1 MSDPSELLDEIA
13 SAEDAFSHADGR
25 PEFEPGLNAS
35 PDANE
40 GEVQIQKAC
49 RLLEVSTVLED
60 AGDYYGAILEQ
71 SFIVIEQ
78 TFQGYLIAV
87 PGTDPDE
94 LRNHQSP
101 YDFAK
106 RQVPLE
112 DTTIESLQRLYDTR
126 RTRHYYGTTVTTKTQ
141 AERLHAV
148 AARIHSHIISFDHD
162 LQAFCRCSDGN

>member
-1 MSDPSELLDEIA
+1 VSDPNELLDEIA
-13 SAEDAFSHADGR
+13 AAEDAFGHAAGR
-25 PEFEPGLNAS
+25 PTFEPGLNAS
-35 PDANE
+35 PDASE

-87 PGTDPDE
+87 AGADSQD
-94 LRNHQSP
+94 LRDHHSP
-101 YDFAK
+101 YEFAK
-106 RQVPLE
+106 GQVPLE

-141 AERLHAV
+141 AERMRAV
-148 AARIHSHIISFDHD
+148 ANQIHSHIISFDHD
-162 LQAFCRCSDGN
+162 LRAFCQCSQSD